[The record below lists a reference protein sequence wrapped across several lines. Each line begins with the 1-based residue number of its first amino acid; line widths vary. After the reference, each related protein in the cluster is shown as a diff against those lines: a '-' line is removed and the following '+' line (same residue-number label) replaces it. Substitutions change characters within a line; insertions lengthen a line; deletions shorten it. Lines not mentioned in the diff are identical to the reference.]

1 MKYRAAKGARFADT
15 DAEIIGRELE
25 RMGTA
30 CTAEQIVGEAKR
42 RASPLHPYFDWN
54 DTEAAHKYR
63 MEQARYYVRHIE
75 VVIITQEGETT
86 TRGWHHVAIEHEAA
100 DEDGTAYVAA
110 MTIRKDRYL
119 GEQVIAHALR
129 ELEGWRRRYAEY
141 GEVFGEVFAAIPK
154 VKKRLAKKGKRRQLQ
169 VA

>member
-1 MKYRAAKGARFADT
+1 MKYRATKGARFGNQ
-15 DAEIIGRELE
+15 DAEIIGAELE
-25 RMGTA
+25 RLGTA

-75 VVIITQEGETT
+75 VVIVTQAGETS
-86 TRGWHHVAIEHEAA
+86 TRGWHHVAIEHELA
-100 DEDGTAYVAA
+100 DDDGTAYVST
-110 MTIRKDRYL
+110 MTIRKDKYL
-119 GEQVIAHALR
+119 GEQVIAQALR

-141 GEVFGEVFAAIPK
+141 GEVFGEVFTAIPK
-154 VKKRLAKKGKRRQLQ
+154 AKKKIAHKGRRRQVQ
-169 VA
+169 AA